1 MMTEKAIPVK
11 LSRNAVWN
19 LHDAIC
25 NHVIY
30 DKFCDELSAQELGR
44 FRRALDEAII
54 TELFIEIT
62 ISRPTKKEQS

>member
-1 MMTEKAIPVK
+1 MTDAPITIK
-11 LSRNAVWN
+11 LSCDAVYN

-30 DKFCDELSAQELGR
+30 DKFCDKASAEELGR
-44 FRRALDEAII
+44 FRRAVDDAIV

-62 ISRPTKKEQS
+62 ISKPTRKEQK